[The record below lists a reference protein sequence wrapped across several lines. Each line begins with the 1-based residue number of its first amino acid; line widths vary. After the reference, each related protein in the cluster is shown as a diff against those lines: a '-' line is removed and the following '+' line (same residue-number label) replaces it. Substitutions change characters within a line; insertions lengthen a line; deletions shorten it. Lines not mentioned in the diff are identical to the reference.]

1 MGLKRSQSWIAG
13 LALNVAV
20 ALAYFVA
27 GKLGLML
34 AIPPGFATVVWPP
47 SGIALAAVLLAGYR
61 VCPGVVAGSFLVN
74 VATAFDASTLAS
86 TLQSLGIAVSIGAGA
101 AGQAAVGAALVRRF
115 VGFPNRF
122 TQLSVLAKSLLLAG
136 PVSCLV
142 GATVGVSTLAA
153 HGLVTADSFFGN
165 WLTWWCGDSIGV
177 LMVLPVLQSMSGPQR
192 TGLTS
197 RTLIVSIP
205 LVLATILTIGL
216 HLHFRQQDE
225 HRVQMEFVR
234 RAVVL
239 ENALSHRMQF
249 VTEAAR
255 TMSVED
261 VRRHVETALDG
272 RPRDGCLVRLQ
283 DTTNPAS
290 PIPLYSSRGADL
302 TDVARNTET
311 PGTRH
316 VAVLEMAG
324 RKWTFEAAMEPSF
337 LAEHLSLQAWT
348 FLAGGLVLTSL
359 IGLFMLVVTA
369 QNLAV
374 AELVEQRTRE
384 LRSANDRAEQSN
396 RSKSEFLANMSHEI
410 RTPMTAILGF
420 ADLLRD
426 SLTQPDQVE
435 AVQTIHRNGHF
446 LLGLINDILDLSKI
460 ESGRVELES
469 LPCSPAQILADVV
482 SLMRGRAADKQL
494 TLRVESEGPIPRQ
507 FSSDPTRL
515 RQILINLVSN
525 AIKFT
530 ETGSVR
536 VVVRTLDRHA
546 AAPRLQ
552 IAVSDT
558 GIGMSTEQRQRL
570 FQPFTQADASMTR
583 KFGGTGLGLTISK
596 RLVEM
601 LGGTLDVASRLGQGT
616 TFTIAVPIGSPDA
629 VEWCGLPPESV
640 APAQPV
646 TPAPGRSSVT
656 TPPVASLQHCRVLVA
671 EDVPANQRLISF
683 FLGKA
688 GADVTVVMN
697 GHLAVEHALSAVAAD
712 MPFDVILMDM
722 QMPVMD
728 GYSAASHLRQRGY
741 NRPII
746 ALTAHAMSG
755 DRDKCLAAGCSD
767 FATKPINRQALLCK
781 VAEHFQ
787 SEHVRSD
794 PAQSGCDTAMDV
806 WASLPEMQH
815 SIR

>member
-1 MGLKRSQSWIAG
+1 MGLNRSPSWLVA

-27 GKLGLML
+27 GKLGLLL

-47 SGIALAAVLLAGYR
+47 SGIALAAVLLGGYR

-142 GATVGVSTLAA
+142 GATVGVSILAA
-153 HGLVTADSFFGN
+153 NGLVTVDSFFGN

-205 LVLATILTIGL
+205 LVLATILTVGL
-216 HLHFRQQDE
+216 HLQFRQQDE

-239 ENALSHRMQF
+239 ENALSQRMQS

-261 VRRHVETALDG
+261 VRSLVEADLDG
-272 RPRDGCLVRLQ
+272 RTRDGCLVRIV
-283 DTTNPAS
+283 DTTDPDR
-290 PIPLYSSRGADL
+290 PLPLFPPPTAG
-302 TDVARNTET
+302 VPEIARNTE
-311 PGTRH
+311 PSDTRH

-324 RKWTFEAAMEPSF
+324 QKWTFEATMAPSF

-374 AELVEQRTRE
+374 AELVERRTRE
-384 LRSANDRAEQSN
+384 LRSANDRAEQANS
-396 RSKSEFLANMSHEI
+396 SKSEFLANMSHEI

-426 SLTQPDQVE
+426 SLAQPEQVE
-435 AVQTIHRNGHF
+435 AVQTIHRNGHY

-460 ESGRVELES
+460 ESGRVELET
-469 LPCSPAQILADVV
+469 LPCSPAQILADVAA
-482 SLMRGRAADKQL
+482 LMRGRAADKHLALQM
-494 TLRVESEGPIPRQ
+494 EFEGPIPRQ
-507 FSSDPTRL
+507 ITTDPTRL
-515 RQILINLVSN
+515 RQILINLVGN

-530 ETGSVR
+530 ETRSVR
-536 VVVRTLDRHA
+536 VVAQMLDRHA

-558 GIGMSTEQRQRL
+558 GIGMSAGQLQRL

-583 KFGGTGLGLTISK
+583 KFGGTGLGLSISK

-601 LGGTLDVASRLGQGT
+601 LGGTIDVASQLGQGT
-616 TFTIAVPIGSPDA
+616 TFTIAVPTGSLAA
-629 VEWCGLPPESV
+629 VQWCEHPPKSLTPTHGGPSVPPPPEF
-640 APAQPV
+640 A
-646 TPAPGRSSVT
+646 
-656 TPPVASLQHCRVLVA
+656 LQHCRVLLA
-671 EDVPANQRLISF
+671 EDVSANQRLISF
-683 FLGKA
+683 FLNKA
-688 GADVTVVMN
+688 GADVTVVEN
-697 GHLAVEHALSAVAAD
+697 GQLAVEQALSAVAID
-712 MPFDVILMDM
+712 RPFDVILMDM

-728 GYSAASHLRQRGY
+728 GYTAASELRQRGY
-741 NRPII
+741 DRPII

-767 FATKPINRQALLCK
+767 FATKPIDRQALLHK

-787 SEHVRSD
+787 PGHTRSD
-794 PAQSGCDTAMDV
+794 PAPSAPDEAVGV
-806 WASLPEMQH
+806 WAFTQEIQQSPH
-815 SIR
+815 